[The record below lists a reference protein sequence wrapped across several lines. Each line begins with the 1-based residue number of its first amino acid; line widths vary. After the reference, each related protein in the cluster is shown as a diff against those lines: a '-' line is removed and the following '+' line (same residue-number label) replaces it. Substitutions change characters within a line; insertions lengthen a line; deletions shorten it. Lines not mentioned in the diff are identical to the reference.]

1 VTPSTWP
8 ISTPIGYP
16 REFPVRMNPRN
27 PELQLLQIIARG
39 TLRAA
44 SYVSS
49 AMCAAT
55 SYPEGAHVGERS
67 AMQNA
72 QPVGQPVRLHTR
84 VKMSRAELMFG
95 AALTGSR
102 TVVMSRTVPSAD
114 TQMLNQEMYLVGR
127 QMIR

>member
-1 VTPSTWP
+1 
-8 ISTPIGYP
+8 
-16 REFPVRMNPRN
+16 
-27 PELQLLQIIARG
+27 
-39 TLRAA
+39 
-44 SYVSS
+44 
-49 AMCAAT
+49 
-55 SYPEGAHVGERS
+55 
-67 AMQNA
+67 MQNA